1 MTFNKKYARQLIA
14 VSVCSTLVA
23 GVASAAEFNLT
34 YASPYSTTHPYGA
47 ADEAWIE
54 RIEEQ
59 TDGRVDITAYWGR
72 SLISSREGVDEL
84 EAGIADMAYITPIY
98 ATSGYELNRQT
109 PAFFYGYSDPAHVLA
124 VYQQLWE
131 DFPTF
136 AEELSGVR
144 VLGFNVGTPMHLQ
157 LRDTPVRE
165 LEDLQGLRIRSAN
178 DYIGALAQF
187 GAEGVAMP
195 MGDTYPALQRGV
207 LDGVIA
213 PYEALK
219 SLSFGEVVEYYVDLP
234 HSRGAYASR
243 AMNQAVWDSLPEDI
257 QAVFIDNIDWLT
269 QKNLENSIAAE
280 EAGKAFGDE
289 QGVTFIDIADS
300 EKERYA
306 EAFVSSA
313 REVAENLD
321 ERGLPGSEI
330 LEQVREAHQN
340 AD

>member
-1 MTFNKKYARQLIA
+1 MTSTIRSARKLIA
-14 VSVCSTLVA
+14 VSVCSTLVLGA
-23 GVASAAEFNLT
+23 ASAAEFNLT

-59 TDGRVDITAYWGR
+59 TNGRVDITAYWGR

-98 ATSGYELNRQT
+98 ATSGYELNRLT

-131 DFPTF
+131 EFPTF
-136 AEELSGVR
+136 AEELGGVR

-157 LRDTPVRE
+157 LRDDPVNT
-165 LEDLQGLRIRSAN
+165 LDDLRGLRIRSAN
-178 DYIGALAQF
+178 DYIGALAEF

-257 QAVFIDNIDWLT
+257 QAVFLDNIDWLT
-269 QKNLENSIAAE
+269 QKNLENSMEAE
-280 EAGKAFGDE
+280 EEGKAFGVE
-289 QGVTFIDIADS
+289 QGVTFIEIAAS

-306 EAFVSSA
+306 ETFTSSA

-330 LEQVREAHQN
+330 LEQVRQAHQTS
-340 AD
+340 D